1 MRVPLATPLYFCRII
16 ISQTELL
23 CSFDN
28 RMANK
33 TVATIRMNS
42 ITEYLRDNMSVVR
55 VVEIL

>member
-1 MRVPLATPLYFCRII
+1 
-16 ISQTELL
+16 
-23 CSFDN
+23 
-28 RMANK
+28 MANK